1 MDTKD
6 TIINNIESSKFID
19 NLLNIKTVI
28 SIIIIIASVIT
39 ATLVSNKLNNTIIN
53 NNRKIVIATLSNIVY
68 YVIILI
74 GLLISLLNAGFQI
87 GSIIVVLSSL
97 GIAVALGIQNI
108 LTQFVAGLTITFNN
122 MYNINDYIITNGTEG
137 RVTNFNLL
145 TTILTNHDN
154 ISTTIPNDKIVNT
167 NLTNI
172 TQQTNIRVR
181 VYFTIKNE
189 PNFDIIKFIE
199 LIKKTT
205 SMSKYIINK
214 DIDVDVDNI
223 SHIMGTKIVVK
234 AFIKSKELH
243 RAKDDIKLLLL
254 RVLSNS
260 KLLYSKVNI
269 TLIDKELD
277 KIK

>member
-6 TIINNIESSKFID
+6 RVINNIESANFID

-39 ATLVSNKLNNTIIN
+39 ATLVSNKLNNTKIN

-68 YVIILI
+68 YVIILM

-87 GSIIVVLSSL
+87 GS
-97 GIAVALGIQNI
+97 
-108 LTQFVAGLTITFNN
+108 
-122 MYNINDYIITNGTEG
+122 ITNGTEG

-145 TTILTNHDN
+145 TTILTNDDN
-154 ISTTIPNDKIVNT
+154 IPTTIPNDKIVNK

-234 AFIKSKELH
+234 AFIKSTELH

-269 TLIDKELD
+269 SLIDNKLGYNH
-277 KIK
+277 K